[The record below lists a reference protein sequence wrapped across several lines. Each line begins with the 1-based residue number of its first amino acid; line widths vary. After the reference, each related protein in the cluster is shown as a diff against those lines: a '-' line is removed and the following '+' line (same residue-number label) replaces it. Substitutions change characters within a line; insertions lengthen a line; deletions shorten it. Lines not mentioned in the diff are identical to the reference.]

1 MVCRPHGADAGAGN
15 ANEETLMG
23 QARVRWMAMATGVAA
38 AARTHML
45 ACVVMVVALALA
57 AGGVKAQ
64 TPADLVGEMVGQWE
78 LSTAERS
85 RTCVVT
91 LMKDSVPK
99 GLKLELEKGCAD
111 ALPFTKDIVAWAV
124 RGLDLVRF
132 LDAQG
137 QPVIDLSEVESGI
150 LEGIRTGEGVYI
162 LQQLAAAR
170 ATTRS
175 LDQMFG
181 DWTIVRSA
189 GRPICTL
196 TLTSNESGKDGFAVQ
211 VKQRCGAPV
220 ANFQPVTWR
229 LDRGELLLSSASG
242 TVWRFE
248 ADDNAQW
255 RRVPDTADPLLLVR
269 P

>member
-1 MVCRPHGADAGAGN
+1 MRS
-15 ANEETLMG
+15 MR
-23 QARVRWMAMATGVAA
+23 ARWRKVTATAAA
-38 AARTHML
+38 AARLH
-45 ACVVMVVALALA
+45 AVVCGAVLFALALP
-57 AGGVKAQ
+57 AGGARAQ
-64 TPADLVGEMVGQWE
+64 TAADLVGEMVGQWE

-91 LMKDSVPK
+91 LMKDSGPK
-99 GLKLELEKGCAD
+99 GMKLELEKGCAD

-150 LEGIRTGEGVYI
+150 LEGIRSGEGVYI

-170 ATTRS
+170 ATARS

-181 DWTIVRSA
+181 DWTIVRGA

-196 TLTSNESGKDGFAVQ
+196 TLTSTESGKDGFAVQ
-211 VKQRCGAPV
+211 VKPRCGAPV
-220 ANFQPVTWR
+220 ANFLPVTWR
-229 LDRGELLLSSASG
+229 LERGELLLSSASG
-242 TVWRFE
+242 SVWRFE

-255 RRVPDTADPLLLVR
+255 RRVPDNADPLLLVR